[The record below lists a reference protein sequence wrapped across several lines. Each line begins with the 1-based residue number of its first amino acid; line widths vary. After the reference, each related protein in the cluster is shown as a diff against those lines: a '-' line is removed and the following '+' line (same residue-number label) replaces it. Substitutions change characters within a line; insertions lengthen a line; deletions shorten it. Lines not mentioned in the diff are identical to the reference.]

1 MKEIRDERVKRDDES
16 RVTRSRSCSFSLGG
30 WSVVRGY
37 FRMSAQRYLIEPLS
51 GGDEGDHAVTT
62 FNPNVST
69 PAVCGVTNTSWS
81 TDFEPP
87 TSRSRS
93 RSGVTLLPGGG
104 GSV

>member
-1 MKEIRDERVKRDDES
+1 MSDERDERDDES
-16 RVTRSRSCSFSLGG
+16 RVTRSRSCSVSLGG
-30 WSVVRGY
+30 LSVVRGY

-51 GGDEGDHAVTT
+51 GGEEGDHAVMA

-87 TSRSRS
+87 TGGSRS
-93 RSGVTLLPGGG
+93 RSGVTLLPEGT
-104 GSV
+104 SV